1 MVHDPV
7 RWCVVT
13 ENLRLAG
20 TSGGGARHGA
30 PRRRRV
36 VAVVAVLV
44 TLLVAV
50 GGALLTGE
58 SVGGLNVAVER
69 ASSWFGNTIDGLGS
83 ALPLGFAFAAGTVS
97 AFNPCGFPLL
107 PTYLG
112 LFLAEGSGSDA
123 GPARRLG
130 RSLAVGGTVTAGF
143 VLLFTAAGLL
153 FVLGTQALV
162 GWLPWLALG
171 LGVALVLAGGY
182 VLGGGLMHT
191 SLPERLGARIGI
203 GGRGLPAYFLFG
215 LTYGLA
221 SLSCTLPIFLA
232 VIGTTLTGATAGS
245 SLGALVLYGIGMGLV
260 ITTLTVA
267 MALFQAA
274 LAARL
279 RRLLRYVGTIGTVVL
294 FLAGGYLVY
303 YWLTVGG
310 LLSHLT

>member
-1 MVHDPV
+1 M
-7 RWCVVT
+7 T
-13 ENLRLAG
+13 ENLRLEGA
-20 TSGGGARHGA
+20 SGGGARRGT
-30 PRRRRV
+30 PQRRRI
-36 VAVVAVLV
+36 VAVVAVLA
-44 TLLVAV
+44 TFLVAI

-69 ASSWFGNTIDGLGS
+69 ASSWFSNTIDDLGS

-112 LFLAEGSGSDA
+112 LFLAEGSGSNA
-123 GPARRLG
+123 APVRRLG
-130 RSLAVGGTVTAGF
+130 RSLAVGGTVTGGF
-143 VLLFTAAGLL
+143 VLLFTAAGLI
-153 FVLGTQALV
+153 FVLGTRALV
-162 GWLPWLALG
+162 GWLPWLALS

-182 VLGGGLMHT
+182 LVGGGLMHT
-191 SLPERLGARIGI
+191 SLPERLGARIGL

-245 SLGALVLYGIGMGLV
+245 SLGALVLYGLGMGLV

-267 MALFQAA
+267 MALFQSA
-274 LAARL
+274 LAARM
-279 RRLLRYVGTIGTVVL
+279 RRLLRYVGTIGNIAP

-303 YWLTVGG
+303 YWLTIGG
-310 LLSHLT
+310 LLNDLT

>member
-1 MVHDPV
+1 
-7 RWCVVT
+7 
-13 ENLRLAG
+13 
-20 TSGGGARHGA
+20 
-30 PRRRRV
+30 
-36 VAVVAVLV
+36 VVAVLA
-44 TLLVAV
+44 TLLVAI

-58 SVGGLNVAVER
+58 AVGGLNVAVER
-69 ASSWFGNTIDGLGS
+69 TSSWFSNTIDDLGS

-112 LFLAEGSGSDA
+112 LFLAEGSGSNA
-123 GPARRLG
+123 APARRLA

-153 FVLGTQALV
+153 FVLGTRALV
-162 GWLPWLALG
+162 GWLPWVALS
-171 LGVALVLAGGY
+171 LGVALVFAGGY
-182 VLGGGLMHT
+182 LVGGGLMHT
-191 SLPERLGARIGI
+191 ALPERLGGRIGL
-203 GGRGLPAYFLFG
+203 GGRGLSAYFLFG

-245 SLGALVLYGIGMGLV
+245 SLGALVLYGLGMGLV

-267 MALFQAA
+267 MALFQSA

-279 RRLLRYVGTIGTVVL
+279 RPLIRYVGAIGTIAL

-303 YWLTVGG
+303 YWLTIGG
-310 LLSHLT
+310 LASHLT

>member
-123 GPARRLG
+123 GSGRRLG
-130 RSLAVGGTVTAGF
+130 RSLTVGGTVTGGF
-143 VLLFTAAGLL
+143 VLLFTAAGLI
-153 FVLGTQALV
+153 FVLGTRALIS
-162 GWLPWLALG
+162 WLPWLALS
-171 LGVALVLAGGY
+171 LGVVLVLAGGY
-182 VLGGGLMHT
+182 LVAGGLVYT
-191 SLPERLGARIGI
+191 SLPERLGARIGL
-203 GGRGLPAYFLFG
+203 GRRGLSAYFLFG

-245 SLGALVLYGIGMGLV
+245 SLGALVLYGLGMGLV

-279 RRLLRYVGTIGTVVL
+279 RRLLRYVGTIGTIAL

-303 YWLTVGG
+303 YWLTIGG
-310 LLSHLT
+310 LLNDLT

>member
-1 MVHDPV
+1 
-7 RWCVVT
+7 VT
-13 ENLRLAG
+13 ENLRLEG
-20 TSGGGARHGA
+20 TCQGGATRTT
-30 PRRRRV
+30 PQRRRM
-36 VAVVAVLV
+36 VAALAVLL

-50 GGALLTGE
+50 GGALLTGG

-69 ASSWFGNTIDGLGS
+69 ASSWFGSTVDDLGS

-112 LFLAEGSGSDA
+112 LFLAEGSATDA
-123 GPARRLG
+123 APLWRLG

-143 VLLFTAAGLL
+143 VLLFTAFGLV
-153 FVLGTQALV
+153 FVLGARALV

-171 LGVALVLAGGY
+171 LGVVLVLAGGY
-182 VLGGGLMHT
+182 LVAGGSVYS
-191 SLPERLGARIGI
+191 SLPERLGARLGT
-203 GGRGLPAYFLFG
+203 GRRGLSAYLLFG

-232 VIGTTLTGATAGS
+232 VVGTTLTGATAGS
-245 SLGALVLYGIGMGLV
+245 SLGALVLYGLGMGLV
-260 ITTLTVA
+260 IVILTVA
-267 MALFQAA
+267 MALFQTA

-279 RRLLRYVGTIGTVVL
+279 RRLLRYVGTIGTVAL

-303 YWLTVGG
+303 YWLTIGG
-310 LLSHLT
+310 LLNDLS

>member
-1 MVHDPV
+1 M
-7 RWCVVT
+7 T
-13 ENLRLAG
+13 ENLRLAV
-20 TSGGGARHGA
+20 TSGGGTRGDR
-30 PRRRRV
+30 PRLRRV
-36 VAVVAVLV
+36 VAVVAVLA

-69 ASSWFGNTIDGLGS
+69 ASSWFSNTIDDLGS

-112 LFLAEGSGSDA
+112 LFLAEGSGSNA
-123 GPARRLG
+123 APVRRLG
-130 RSLAVGGTVTAGF
+130 RSLTVGGTVTGGF
-143 VLLFTAAGLL
+143 VLLFTAAGLI
-153 FVLGTQALV
+153 FVLGAQALV
-162 GWLPWLALG
+162 SWLPWLALS
-171 LGVALVLAGGY
+171 LGVVLVLAGGY
-182 VLGGGLMHT
+182 LVAGGLVHT
-191 SLPERLGARIGI
+191 SLPERLGARIGL
-203 GGRGLPAYFLFG
+203 GGHGLPAYFLFG

-245 SLGALVLYGIGMGLV
+245 SLGALVLYGLGMGLV

-267 MALFQAA
+267 MAVFQSA

-279 RRLLRYVGTIGTVVL
+279 RRLLRYVGTIGAIAL

-303 YWLTVGG
+303 YRLTIGG
-310 LLSHLT
+310 LINGLT